1 MYPYNHKKNDTMS
14 NNKIEENIINAARTE
29 FVKHG
34 YECTSMSEI
43 AARAG
48 INRPTLHYYFRT
60 KEKMFQ
66 AVFGDIVETF
76 IPDIQSIAESD
87 LPFIDKL
94 KAIID
99 KYIATFAQNPD
110 VPCFIINEIERD
122 PQHLLATAQ
131 ELHYDKFLK
140 TLHQSMLKEIEAG
153 KIKPIAPEKMFCT
166 FYGLLVFPIV
176 SKKVTKIIFFDNQES
191 DYQEFMQN
199 WKEHIIRI
207 MQNLISL

>member
-1 MYPYNHKKNDTMS
+1 
-14 NNKIEENIINAARTE
+14 
-29 FVKHG
+29 
-34 YECTSMSEI
+34 
-43 AARAG
+43 
-48 INRPTLHYYFRT
+48 RT

-66 AVFGDIVETF
+66 AVFSDIVETF